1 VTLKHDAFLA
11 RPKPGLA
18 LHAGN
23 TRVLGLAAAY
33 FLLVGLTLS
42 PLLWTRIPALVDY
55 PNHLA
60 RMWILVHGSDIPALA
75 ANYVAHWRLLPDL
88 AMDLVVPPLAHLIG
102 VELAGRTFIALTML
116 LLVAGT
122 AALHRVLHG
131 RIGLWPLASLLFV
144 YNAALYWGF
153 LNCLFGMGIGLLLF
167 AAWIATRSW
176 SNAVRL
182 PLFALAASVLFCL
195 HLFAFGF
202 YGLLIAS
209 YEIGAIWR
217 ARRFSVAGFAALCR
231 AALQFAPGLLLWW
244 ASLGNGGP
252 SLTLYGSLPL
262 KAYAALAPTTFGSV
276 PLPFDRLL
284 FIFGAAFWL
293 AARIGRSLTVAP
305 EMKFPLAATLGAAI
319 LMPHWL
325 NGSAFADIR
334 LPAILPFLLI
344 AATRLE
350 APKRRLIAPFAALAV
365 VFLALR
371 VWTVSET
378 WRDYDAQFAEFRAA
392 AQTIAPGSRLLV
404 VAAPLPQS
412 ETSLAGLPRAFATR
426 QDNNFNHMATLAI
439 IDRSVFIPYL
449 FTGWTSVS
457 PTARNAGLFVSSGSP
472 LTPEQLAASELMDE
486 PGSPYANPDLLG
498 ESPYWR
504 DWRQHFDYLLWL
516 GFGDSQPPA
525 DPRLER
531 VAQGSFFSIDR
542 ILRP

>member
-1 VTLKHDAFLA
+1 MTLKHDAFLA

-122 AALHRVLHG
+122 MTLHRVLHG
-131 RIGLWPLASLLFV
+131 RIGLWPLCSLLFV
-144 YNAALYWGF
+144 YNAVLYWGF
-153 LNCLFGMGIGLLLF
+153 LNCLFGMGIGLFLF
-167 AAWIATRSW
+167 TAWIATRAW
-176 SNAVRL
+176 PTLWRI
-182 PLFALAASVLFCL
+182 PIFAAAASVLFCL

-202 YGLLIAS
+202 YGLLVAS
-209 YEIGAIWR
+209 YEVGTVWR
-217 ARRFSVAGFAALCR
+217 ARPFSIAGFAALCR

-252 SLTLYGSLPL
+252 SLTLYGPL
-262 KAYAALAPTTFGSV
+262 AAKAYAVLAPTTFGTQ
-276 PLPFDRLL
+276 PLLFDRTLL
-284 FIFGAAFWL
+284 VFVAVFWL
-293 AARIGRSLTVAP
+293 AARRDRSLKLVPAMQAP
-305 EMKFPLAATLGAAI
+305 LIAVLAASL
-319 LMPHWL
+319 LMPHWVS
-325 NGSAFADIR
+325 GSALADIR

-344 AATRLE
+344 AATRLD
-350 APKRRLIAPFAALAV
+350 APKRRLVVPFVVAAG

-378 WRDYDAQFAEFRAA
+378 WRDYDVQFAEFRAA
-392 AQTIAPGSRLLV
+392 AQAIAPGSRLLV
-404 VAAPLPQS
+404 VAAPLP
-412 ETSLAGLPRAFATR
+412 ETRSSLAGLPRVLARSA
-426 QDNNFNHMATLAI
+426 DENFTHLAALAV
-439 IDRSVFIPYL
+439 IDRSAFIPYL
-449 FTGWTSVS
+449 FTGWTSIA
-457 PTARNAGLFVSSGSP
+457 PTARNVGLYVSSGSP
-472 LTPEQLAASELMDE
+472 LTPNQLAVGDAASDV
-486 PGSPYANPDLLG
+486 LG
-498 ESPYWR
+498 EPPYWR
-504 DWRQHFDYLLWL
+504 DWRQHFDDLLWI
-516 GFGDSQPPA
+516 GYGESAPPQEP
-525 DPRLER
+525 DLEP
-531 VAQGSFFSIDR
+531 VARGSFFAIDR
-542 ILRP
+542 IRRR